1 MKDYLKDKMF
11 TTLLVIWLIFLLISV
26 IMFYDITQNGNT
38 GIGIAGAIFPIT
50 TMLLYNPLLE
60 RYKTVKYL
68 NSSLYMID
76 NMKGE
81 EFEECLK
88 AHFRKIGYIVKLTP
102 KSHDYGAD
110 LLLKDNK
117 NNYCVVQSKRYKGSV
132 GIKSVQEVIGARE
145 FYGGIRAIVITNSRF
160 TKSAY
165 DLARASGVELWDRDK
180 LKEVF
185 SIKDINETIN
195 KEEKPVEEQTQPIEN
210 ENKKPV
216 EEKVQEINVQ
226 ELVLCPRCNSE
237 LVLRKGKYG
246 QFYGCKAYPECRY
259 TKNI

>member
-1 MKDYLKDKMF
+1 MKDYLKDKIF
-11 TTLLVIWLIFLLISV
+11 TTLLIIWLVFLSIS
-26 IMFYDITQNGNT
+26 IYMLYDMFNNGNT
-38 GIGIAGAIFPIT
+38 WMGLYSFVFPATAI
-50 TMLLYNPLLE
+50 LLYNPLCE

-88 AHFRKIGYIVKLTP
+88 AHFRKLGYAVKLTP

-110 LLLKDNK
+110 LLFKDNK
-117 NNYCVVQSKRYKGSV
+117 NNYCVVQAKRYKGSV

-145 FYGGIRAIVITNSRF
+145 YYGGIRAIVITNSRF

-185 SIKDINETIN
+185 SIKDINDTLN
-195 KEEKPVEEQTQPIEN
+195 KEEKPVEEQTQPIED
-210 ENKKPV
+210 ENKKP
-216 EEKVQEINVQ
+216 EEIVQEVNVS

-246 QFYGCKAYPECRY
+246 QFYGCKAYPNCRY